1 MDTQEVSV
9 ACARASVRWL
19 KKAPEHHHA
28 DRHRKAWTSAKI
40 LSTADDACVVGVSRA
55 GFSLRVGSAEA
66 ALIPLARIT
75 RWGHDA
81 SDFFAEAAAADA
93 GQAVA
98 AAEASQ
104 CRQAAERMR
113 VVCEEHCPGWAE
125 GWALRV
131 AALAAASEW
140 VTAAEAAEQGLS
152 KLGEH
157 PKLLV
162 LLGRCLLRT
171 GHGATAAE
179 KWERAVRLDPDDR
192 AAVGLLKAYRRG
204 VGSNGSV
211 GAMQEVAAEERRQA
225 GNTQQACAAQP
236 ESATEQDKEN
246 LEEEKQTLG
255 EKQDDRVRALR
266 SAQCEEA
273 SRASERERAAP
284 AIIARLRARVDRKPF
299 RQVLAEFGVPVA
311 AGAGGEEG
319 VAAAYRKALVKFHPD
334 RALQRGLSAVRALI
348 RSSLL
353 TQPTVRNLRNL
364 LACAK
369 FACRSLV

>member
-1 MDTQEVSV
+1 
-9 ACARASVRWL
+9 
-19 KKAPEHHHA
+19 
-28 DRHRKAWTSAKI
+28 
-40 LSTADDACVVGVSRA
+40 
-55 GFSLRVGSAEA
+55 
-66 ALIPLARIT
+66 
-75 RWGHDA
+75 
-81 SDFFAEAAAADA
+81 
-93 GQAVA
+93 
-98 AAEASQ
+98 
-104 CRQAAERMR
+104 
-113 VVCEEHCPGWAE
+113 
-125 GWALRV
+125 
-131 AALAAASEW
+131 
-140 VTAAEAAEQGLS
+140 
-152 KLGEH
+152 
-157 PKLLV
+157 
-162 LLGRCLLRT
+162 
-171 GHGATAAE
+171 
-179 KWERAVRLDPDDR
+179 
-192 AAVGLLKAYRRG
+192 
-204 VGSNGSV
+204 
-211 GAMQEVAAEERRQA
+211 MQEVAAEERRQA

-273 SRASERERAAP
+273 ERASERERAAP

-311 AGAGGEEG
+311 PGAGEEEG

-353 TQPTVRNLRNL
+353 TQPTMRNLRR